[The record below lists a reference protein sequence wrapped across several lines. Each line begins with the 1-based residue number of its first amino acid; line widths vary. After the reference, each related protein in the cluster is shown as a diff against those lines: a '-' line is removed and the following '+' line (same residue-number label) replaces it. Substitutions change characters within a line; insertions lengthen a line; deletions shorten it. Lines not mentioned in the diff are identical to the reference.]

1 MALILTVHP
10 DNPQPRIIKQVA
22 DMIASGSIVAVPT
35 DSGYALVAR
44 LDDRD
49 AADALRKSRGLDQ
62 RHHLTLI
69 CRDLSEISR
78 FAKVDNA
85 QYRMLKH
92 ATPGPWTFILPASK
106 EVPKKLSHP
115 SRKTIGIR
123 VPPHPITQ
131 ALLEHVGQALVS
143 TTLIAPGEEVPL
155 ADAESIEQSH
165 FAQFVQ
171 AIIDNGGCAWEPT
184 TVIDLTSSEP
194 VVVRQGR
201 GQLADIGLD

>member
-1 MALILTVHP
+1 MTQIFTVHL
-10 DNPQPRIIKQVA
+10 DNPQPRLIKKVA
-22 DMIASGSIVAVPT
+22 EILAAGGLVAVPT

-62 RHHLTLI
+62 RHHLTLL
-69 CRDLSEISR
+69 CRDLSEISH

-106 EVPKKLSHP
+106 EVPKRLSHP

-123 VPPHPITQ
+123 LPPHHVTQ
-131 ALLEHVGQALVS
+131 ALLTEIGQALVS
-143 TTLIAPGEEVPL
+143 TTLIAPGDDKPM
-155 ADAESIEQSH
+155 AN
-165 FAQFVQ
+165 AQDIQAKMGHAIQ
-171 AIIDNGGCAWEPT
+171 AIIDSGDCPWEPT
-184 TVIDLTSSEP
+184 TVIDLTSNEP
-194 VVVRQGR
+194 IVVRHGR
-201 GQLADIGLD
+201 GNLADIGLA